1 MIPEMRQWFNVKFSD
16 IDYTFLK
23 ADLEKRYGTKIPFRL
38 AETPLFIPLDVK
50 KQLIEAGND
59 VISFLLRP
67 DFKELTDRAV
77 PPQYKVPNESAHP
90 MFLAIDFALS
100 SNEAGEIIPQLIE
113 LQGFPSLFAFQDAL
127 GQQHRKVYSIPD
139 NYTWLFNH
147 TNSEDYTRFLNSV
160 LLGGHDPKEV
170 IMLDIDPINQ
180 ATYVDFKA
188 TQEKSGIRPIGLEQ
202 LILSGKKLFYQEN
215 GINIPIKR
223 IYNRVIVDELD
234 RCQADRFKF
243 HLWEDSD
250 IEWAG
255 HPNWFYRISKFIMP
269 YLKGP
274 AIPPSWFLNELKNLP
289 SDLENYVLKPLY
301 SFSGSGVIFNLTLEK
316 ISTIVDTENY
326 ILQKKVH
333 YQPVL
338 KSLDGLVKAEIRLLY
353 IWEEESKLP
362 LLVTNLCRLSK
373 GDMIGVKFNLNK
385 SWVGGTLA
393 LFE

>member
-1 MIPEMRQWFNVKFSD
+1 MIPEMRHWFNAKYSD
-16 IDYTFLK
+16 TDYTYLK

-38 AETPLFIPLDVK
+38 AETPLFIPPSVK
-50 KQLIEAGND
+50 NRLIEAGNE
-59 VISFLLRP
+59 IINFLVRP

-77 PPQYKVPNESAHP
+77 PPKYKVPNETSHP

-113 LQGFPSLFAFQDAL
+113 LQGFPSLFAFQDVL
-127 GQQHRKVYSIPD
+127 GQQHRKVSSIPEK
-139 NYTWLFNH
+139 YTWLFNH
-147 TNSEDYTRFLNSV
+147 TNSHDYTRFLNSV

-170 IMLDIDPINQ
+170 ILLDIDPVNQ

-215 GINIPIKR
+215 GINIPVKR

-243 HLWEDSD
+243 HLWEDAD

-274 AIPPSWFLNELKNLP
+274 AIPPSWFLNEIKNLP
-289 SDLENYVLKPLY
+289 PDLENYVLKPLY
-301 SFSGSGVIFNLTLEK
+301 SFSGSGVIFNLTLET

-333 YQPVL
+333 YSPVL

-353 IWEEESKLP
+353 IWEEGSKLP